1 MGNRGNG
8 YINFSKKTNTLY
20 ILIRIRSEAKRLLDW
35 KANYEA
41 FKKKHPSS
49 PSKSPSS
56 PGSPSGSRGWPRQ
69 LEADLD
75 SNLRR
80 VQSQMK
86 NYADLVI
93 RRVQVGPRSAALL
106 FLSSLT
112 DQRLIQEGIVA
123 QLQGSLSFFEQETGG
138 EPADPFAWVYLERVH
153 ANFGLRSSDWSI
165 LLDSLVKGQTLLLI
179 DGYAEALTLD
189 TRQIEKRS
197 IDQPQTEQV
206 IRGSRDGF
214 IEQLD
219 TNLSLIRY
227 RLQTADLIIQ
237 TGELGTRTKSTA
249 AVCYIEGIANPD
261 LVSEVMRRLS
271 KIDIDGIIDAGYI
284 EQFIEDQPISP
295 FPQIQN
301 TERADKTVAALLEGR
316 VAILVDGSSFALIV
330 PALFDQFFQT
340 IDDYSERFLIA
351 SLLRFVRLIA
361 LIFSV
366 FFPSLYVSVISYNP
380 ELLPTDFAVAISG
393 GRAGVPFPA
402 MLEVLIMEAS
412 MEVLREATIR
422 LPQMI
427 GGALSIVGVL
437 VIGQAAVSAGLSSP
451 ITVVIV
457 ALTTIGSFATPAYNA
472 AIAMRMLRFPLIVL
486 AGLFGLYGVMIGSIF
501 IVNHLLYLESFGV
514 PFLQSILTKQ
524 AGFMDTLIRAPL
536 WWMGKRPSYIN
547 AVDDTR
553 RAEGTFQANFDK
565 IFQPEDKTDANPEEN
580 QHDSTGLRH
589 Q

>member
-1 MGNRGNG
+1 M
-8 YINFSKKTNTLY
+8 
-20 ILIRIRSEAKRLLDW
+20 LDW

-41 FKKKHPSS
+41 FKKKHPSQPSES
-49 PSKSPSS
+49 PSASEGSS
-56 PGSPSGSRGWPRQ
+56 GRESKPRQ
-69 LEADLD
+69 LVACLEDNLQSFQNQM
-75 SNLRR
+75 SN
-80 VQSQMK
+80 VT
-86 NYADLVI
+86 DLVV
-93 RRVQVGPRSAALL
+93 RRLKIMGKRSSALL
-106 FLSSLT
+106 FLTSLT

-123 QLQGSLSFFEQETGG
+123 PLQAPFVSPEQMKDE
-138 EPADPFAWVYLERVH
+138 DLLDRVDLFNLVCQERVH
-153 ANFGLRSSDWSI
+153 ANLGQRSSEWSVLMD
-165 LLDSLVKGQTLLLI
+165 LLMKGQTLLLI
-179 DGYAEALTLD
+179 DGYGEGVSFD
-189 TRQIEKRS
+189 TRKVEKRG
-197 IDQPQTEQV
+197 IEQPQTEQV

-214 IEQLD
+214 IEQLE

-227 RLQTADLIIQ
+227 RLQTADLVIE
-237 TGELGTRTKSTA
+237 TGELGARTKSKT
-249 AVCYIEGIANPD
+249 AVCYIDGIANPE

-271 KIDIDGIIDAGYI
+271 IIDIDGIIDAGYI

-301 TERADKTVAALLEGR
+301 TERADKTVASLLEGR

-361 LIFSV
+361 LLFSV

-380 ELLPTDFAVAISG
+380 ELMPTDFAVAIAG

-412 MEVLREATIR
+412 MEILREATIR

-472 AIAMRMLRFPLIVL
+472 AIAMRMLRFPLIIM
-486 AGLFGLYGVMIGSIF
+486 AGLFGLYGVVLGSLF
-501 IVNHLLYLESFGV
+501 IINHMLYLDSFGV
-514 PFLQSILTKQ
+514 PFLQSILAKKR

-536 WWMGKRPSYIN
+536 WWMGKRPSYLHTL
-547 AVDDTR
+547 DDTR
-553 RAEGTFQANFDK
+553 RAEGTFYANVDK
-565 IFQPEDKTDANPEEN
+565 IYYQEDNADAEN
-580 QHDSTGLRH
+580 TEN
-589 Q
+589 

>member
-1 MGNRGNG
+1 MMEWK
-8 YINFSKKTNTLY
+8 SK
-20 ILIRIRSEAKRLLDW
+20 
-35 KANYEA
+35 YEA
-41 FKKKHPSS
+41 YMKKIHSS
-49 PSKSPSS
+49 SS
-56 PGSPSGSRGWPRQ
+56 SSSSNSSSLEGNQPRQ
-69 LEADLD
+69 LEASLEN
-75 SNLRR
+75 NLNMIH
-80 VQSQMK
+80 QHM
-86 NYADLVI
+86 NHYADLVV
-93 RRVQVGPRSAALL
+93 RQVTLDKRDAALL
-106 FLSSLT
+106 FLSSIT
-112 DQRLIQEGIVA
+112 DQKLIQEGIVA
-123 QLQGSLSFFEQETGG
+123 PMQSPFLSHELKPGNGEYSPEPLDPFEQ
-138 EPADPFAWVYLERVH
+138 VYRERVH
-153 ANFGLRSSDWSI
+153 ANFGQRSSDWSV
-165 LLDSLVKGQTLLLI
+165 LLDLMMKGHTVLLI
-179 DGYAEALTLD
+179 DGYAEGVTFN
-189 TRQIEKRS
+189 TRSIEKRS
-197 IDQPQTEQV
+197 IEQPQTEQV

-214 IEQLD
+214 IEQLE

-227 RLQTADLIIQ
+227 RLQTADLVVE
-237 TGELGTRTKSTA
+237 TADLGTRSKSKT
-249 AVCYIEGIANPD
+249 AVCYISRIANPD

-271 KIDIDGIIDAGYI
+271 KIDIGGIIDAGYI

-301 TERADKTVAALLEGR
+301 TERADKTAAALLEGR
-316 VAILVDGSSFALIV
+316 IAILVEGSSFALIV

-351 SLLRFVRLIA
+351 SMLRFVRLMA

-380 ELLPTDFAVAISG
+380 ELMPTDFAVAIAG

-501 IVNHLLYLESFGV
+501 IVNHLLYLESFGI
-514 PFLQSILTKQ
+514 PYLQSILTKKR
-524 AGFMDTLIRAPL
+524 AGIVDTIIRAPL
-536 WWMGKRPSYIN
+536 WWMGKRPSYLYTI
-547 AVDDTR
+547 DDTR
-553 RAEGTFQANFDK
+553 RGANTFQANFNK
-565 IFQPEDKTDANPEEN
+565 IFRPEETADAEN
-580 QHDSTGLRH
+580 RETQHDSAGHRD